1 MKKKGD
7 RFMSKKYIKPEIEI
21 VDLESC
27 YDILATS
34 GDYINANFAEA
45 EEAEDGTYFDTKNR
59 NTWGDIW

>member
-7 RFMSKKYIKPEIEI
+7 RFMSKKYIKPEIEV

-34 GDYINANFAEA
+34 GDYMNANFAEA